1 MPSPTAIRS
10 TDAMSCRPCT
20 QEDNEAVTEFI
31 SHMSARHWEEVAQPT
46 NLVVVH
52 AAIRACHDGCQ
63 QSPKRRTFLVTL
75 LI

>member
-1 MPSPTAIRS
+1 MPSPTTIRS

-20 QEDNEAVTEFI
+20 QQDNEPVTEFS

-52 AAIRACHDGCQ
+52 AAIRARHDSCQ
-63 QSPKRRTFLVTL
+63 QPPERRTFLVTL
-75 LI
+75 LV